1 MRRTDRE
8 VTDTAAL
15 LAIMAQCDVCRLA
28 LHDADYPYILPLN
41 FGVKYFGSADGG
53 KVVLYFHG
61 AKQGYKY
68 ELIARD
74 PRASFEMDCCH
85 ELDSDEERGYCTMNY
100 MSVIGRGRLE
110 IVEDEAEK
118 LEALTILTDHYHE
131 QHFAFN
137 PAAIPRTTV
146 MRLEVE
152 SMSGK
157 HKQMPGKAKA
167 EA

>member
-15 LAIMAQCDVCRLA
+15 LEIMAQCDVCRLA
-28 LHDADYPYILPLN
+28 LHDAEYPYILPLN
-41 FGVKYFGSADGG
+41 FGVKCCDSANG
-53 KVVLYFHG
+53 KRVVLYFHG
-61 AKQGYKY
+61 ATQGYKY

-85 ELDSDEERGYCTMNY
+85 ELYSDEERGYCTTNY

-118 LEALTILTDHYHE
+118 REALTILTDHYHAE
-131 QHFAFN
+131 HFAFN

-146 MRLEVE
+146 LRLTVE
-152 SMSGK
+152 SMTGK
-157 HKQMPGKAKA
+157 HKQRISG
-167 EA
+167 